1 MPAALLTI
9 DIDAAPEAIFDL
21 IHDYSRRLD
30 WDPFL
35 REARLLDGAQV
46 AGRGISSRCVAR
58 WAVGGLAM
66 DTVYVSFTP
75 PRVAAVNMTRGPIFL
90 RSFAASIRQDRI
102 DDNTT
107 RVTYRYRFEARPRW
121 LACFVEP
128 IVGRVLHRETGRRLL
143 ALKRFLEAGR
153 PTKRGCEISA
163 ALESP
168 SCFIRRALA
177 SYNRLVARRFPLR

>member
-1 MPAALLTI
+1 MPAAFLTI

-21 IHDYSRRLD
+21 IHDYSQRLD

-90 RSFAASIRQDRI
+90 QSFAASIRQDRI

-107 RVTYRYRFEARPRW
+107 RVTYRYNFEARPR
-121 LACFVEP
+121 LACFIEP
-128 IVGRVLHRETGRRLL
+128 IVGRVLYRETGRRLA

-153 PTKRGCEISA
+153 PTKRGRKIPA
-163 ALESP
+163 
-168 SCFIRRALA
+168 
-177 SYNRLVARRFPLR
+177 